1 MNNIYIYIYIYI
13 YICENNVHTDFER
26 NGFMAIDAL
35 EIHDVRFY
43 TACNN
48 KPTSTQ

>member
-1 MNNIYIYIYIYI
+1 M
-13 YICENNVHTDFER
+13 HTDFER

-35 EIHDVRFY
+35 EIHDERFY